1 MRFERGCAGQWGAGL
16 VAFRLEAY
24 EKRVLGGAPY
34 VLYQACF
41 LIGVAFLLLGG
52 GAAVYVRVEQLPVRL
67 SVPQLVSHQYQKITG
82 VKSRHIWL

>member
-1 MRFERGCAGQWGAGL
+1 M